1 MNSFLNNTLPAQSS
15 PTIDEQLRKF
25 GETITGT
32 PAPKDESGQ
41 VEMQAHYTIE
51 TQNVAKNK
59 QNFNGSK

>member
-1 MNSFLNNTLPAQSS
+1 M

-41 VEMQAHYTIE
+41 VEMQAHYTINP
-51 TQNVAKNK
+51 QNVAKNK